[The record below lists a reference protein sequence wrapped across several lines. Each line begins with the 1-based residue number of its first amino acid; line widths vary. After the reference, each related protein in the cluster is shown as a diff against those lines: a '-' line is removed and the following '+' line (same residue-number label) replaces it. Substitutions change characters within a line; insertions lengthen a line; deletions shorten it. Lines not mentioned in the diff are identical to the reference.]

1 LKDIMD
7 LEEIKRKYNQEMGPI
22 PFLILRGR
30 SEDEQREILLKAL
43 ETGKEPQFEE
53 GDKIY

>member
-1 LKDIMD
+1 MD